1 MESNAT
7 FFYTNTINVFTDA
20 SCLEMKPVKIN
31 KVPSTSP
38 GFIATY
44 RGRIIT
50 SGMEVYLGENSM
62 YGEAKAVELAVN
74 WCIYAASR
82 GLYVSEGFSIFSDNL
97 PVVQYICNTL
107 IGWFEQI
114 DQKTGTPIRP
124 RGKMTTM
131 NWEANAYNAAFSIFT
146 SGLAIRIF
154 YTKSHV
160 KMNPFSHSEPQKKF
174 VNLNRSLHGDLS
186 DEVNKY
192 IMHDQA
198 TFNNL
203 VDLMTRNFLVINKKQ
218 IEADIDSADG
228 LIDFSPNK
236 LIPIRWPF
244 LIPSL
249 PQSTQQ
255 LSYAPLLL
263 NQI

>member
-1 MESNAT
+1 MDSNAT
-7 FFYTNTINVFTDA
+7 FFYTQTINVFTDA
-20 SCLEMKPVKIN
+20 SCLEMKPVTIN

-62 YGEAKAVELAVN
+62 YGESKAVEIAVN
-74 WCIYAASR
+74 WCIYAASK
-82 GLYVSEGFSIFSDNL
+82 GLYVPEGFSIFSDNL

-114 DQKTGTPIRP
+114 EKKDSVIKP
-124 RGKMTTM
+124 RGKMTTI
-131 NWEANAYNAAFSIFT
+131 NWESNAYNAAFSIFT
-146 SGLAIRIF
+146 SGLAIRLF

-160 KMNPFSHSEPQKKF
+160 KMDPFSHSEPQKKF
-174 VNLNRSLHGDLS
+174 INLNRSLHGDLS
-186 DEVNKY
+186 EEVNRV

-203 VDLMTRNFLVINKKQ
+203 VDLMTRNFLVLNKQQ
-218 IEADIDSADG
+218 IETDIDNAKD
-228 LIDFSPNK
+228 LIDFGPSK
-236 LIPIRWPF
+236 LLPIRWPF

-255 LSYAPLLL
+255 MSYAPLLL